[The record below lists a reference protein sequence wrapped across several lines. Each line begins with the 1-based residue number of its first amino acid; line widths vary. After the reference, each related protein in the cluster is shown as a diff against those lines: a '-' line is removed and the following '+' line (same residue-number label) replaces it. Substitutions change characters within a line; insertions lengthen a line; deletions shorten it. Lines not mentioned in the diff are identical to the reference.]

1 MSLRGL
7 YIFELQGKRDD
18 EDVLAALGYRRPS
31 LVGDINLSDAC
42 EREFR
47 DAAVFHYAGK
57 IIIIDQFKPYD
68 HAYSPG
74 ETNTFDKRLSAISSD
89 GTAFT
94 AFLDDTSGTYGYS
107 LYQQGGRR
115 RRWAVTPGETLVDE
129 GDALTAESAEWEA
142 DPEQRIFAIIRD
154 LIGVA
159 FDDLLTQD
167 KLTGKVY
174 RTTA

>member
-7 YIFELQGKRDD
+7 YIFELQGKRHD
-18 EDVLAALGYRRPS
+18 EDILAAIGYRGPS
-31 LVGDINLSDAC
+31 LAGDVSISDAC

-47 DAAVFHYAGK
+47 DTAVFQYAEK
-57 IIIIDQFKPYD
+57 VIVVDQFKPYD

-74 ETNTFDKRLSAISSD
+74 ETNAFDKKLAAISSD

-94 AFLDDTSGTYGYS
+94 AFLDGVSGTYGYS
-107 LYQQGGRR
+107 LYQQGERR
-115 RRWAVTPGETLVDE
+115 RRWAVTPGEILVDE
-129 GDALTAESAEWEA
+129 GDPLTAESAERA
-142 DPEQRIFAIIRD
+142 SDPEERIFAIIQD

-159 FDDLLTQD
+159 FNDLLTED
-167 KLTGKVY
+167 KLTGKAY